1 MVAVRNKKTGKVIG
15 HQPPYTKEGEF
26 RLYTAMSGGKE
37 PTGIGIFISP
47 QTREHFRAEQRR
59 WLAEHYWPL
68 KRRADG

>member
-37 PTGIGIFISP
+37 PTGIGIFIPLRPASIS
-47 QTREHFRAEQRR
+47 EQNS
-59 WLAEHYWPL
+59 
-68 KRRADG
+68 ADGWQNTTGR